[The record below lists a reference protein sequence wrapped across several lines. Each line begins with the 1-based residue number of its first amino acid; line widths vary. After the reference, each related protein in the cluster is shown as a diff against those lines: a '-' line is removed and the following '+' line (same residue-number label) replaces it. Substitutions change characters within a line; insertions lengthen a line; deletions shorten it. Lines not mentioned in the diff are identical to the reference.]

1 MSSKLLVVGA
11 CLLFFA
17 ACSSSAP
24 AEEKADE
31 KPDVKEAEPAKLDP
45 YEILAKH
52 YAAMGGLEKL
62 KAVQTEYSEGVVTSF
77 GSQGEEQKGAF
88 RQWRE
93 FPLKY
98 RQELTLGDMEQISG
112 DDGRKSWVVAMG
124 GMPQVFGD
132 EAAVKARKVR
142 GLLAQYDH
150 LDRDSE
156 SFAVKYAGTEKVD
169 GAKCHVVEISNRM
182 NDDVSRQYFD
192 EESYLLIREVITRP
206 SGEERITYS
215 NYRETDGL
223 MHAFTRVKESG
234 SGTSE
239 RGFGLE
245 TTTLEVNPTIDPK
258 RFRIPTPEV

>member
-52 YAAMGGLEKL
+52 YEAMGGLEKL
-62 KAVQTEYSEGVVTSF
+62 KAVQTEYSEGIVTTF
-77 GSQGEEQKGAF
+77 GSEGEEQKGSF
-88 RQWRE
+88 KQWRR
-93 FPLKY
+93 FPLMY
-98 RQELTLGDMEQISG
+98 RQELNLGDMEQISG